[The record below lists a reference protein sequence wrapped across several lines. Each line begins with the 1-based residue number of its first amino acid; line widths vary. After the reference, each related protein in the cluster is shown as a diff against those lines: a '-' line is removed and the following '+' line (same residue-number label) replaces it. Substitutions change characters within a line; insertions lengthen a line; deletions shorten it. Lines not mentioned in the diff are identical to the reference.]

1 MEFPRQTLTFRNIIL
16 SVSNN
21 IPNKN
26 SSVLSRKIPTT
37 IPNLSKPNTPA
48 NHSTFAMAFSKLQH
62 RQITSPRQ
70 KKTKRQR
77 TKAFEEEQEYTEDW
91 YDFDFNPETDGHGK
105 AKKHLL
111 RKRNHKREF
120 ADEVEYL
127 SQTGPKDE
135 E

>member
-1 MEFPRQTLTFRNIIL
+1 
-16 SVSNN
+16 
-21 IPNKN
+21 
-26 SSVLSRKIPTT
+26 
-37 IPNLSKPNTPA
+37 
-48 NHSTFAMAFSKLQH
+48 MAFSKLQH

-70 KKTKRQR
+70 KETKRQD

-91 YDFDFNPETDGHGK
+91 YDFDLNPETDGHGK
-105 AKKHLL
+105 AKKHLA

-127 SQTGPKDE
+127 SQTGPRDE